1 MPISFV
7 SYDYSLYPK
16 YSFVSGYH
24 WIINILFTV
33 VSIPV
38 DMFILFLYVYV
49 LFCIIILCILF
60 SPLILFICG
69 ISKLFSWC
77 GSRKKESVTPLHVD
91 RPYILMENE
100 NNAYGII

>member
-7 SYDYSLYPK
+7 SYDYSLYPA
-16 YSFVSGYH
+16 YYFVSGYH
-24 WIINILFTV
+24 WTLNILFTV
-33 VSIPV
+33 LSIPV

-49 LFCIIILCILF
+49 LFCIILLCILF

-77 GSRKKESVTPLHVD
+77 ASRKKEIKESTTPYL
-91 RPYILMENE
+91 LMDNE
-100 NNAYGII
+100 NTAYGII